1 MKKST
6 KRNKSPLA
14 GFKRMSKDKQI
25 NFMRDWFGERYE
37 DPAQHTPHD
46 SSEGGYIWIYGGPF
60 DAEEVLRDEF
70 EARAK
75 EGVID
80 ELADELSN
88 ECWQWT
94 HTTSYDRELYPP
106 DEADYSYEFDSITE
120 DYQIELKLDSN
131 LNSLL
136 EMIKQM
142 KEFKTTQK
150 NFSEMMI
157 FSFCITF
164 MESFLSDIFAR
175 VVLKSVDMKKSYLK
189 NDKHLSVQKIALGD
203 LFEQFQNVD
212 AIVKKRI
219 SETSFH
225 NLVLVKSL
233 FLAVLGVDV
242 GEIKNLKVLVE
253 KRHDFIHRG
262 GKDGEG
268 KRVQTD
274 IKEIRKLTKM
284 VRKFCT
290 SINANLV
297 SKNLIEPAPF

>member
-1 MKKST
+1 MKKT
-6 KRNKSPLA
+6 IKRNQNPLA
-14 GFKRMSKDKQI
+14 GFKRMTKDKQI
-25 NFMRDWFGERYE
+25 NFMRDWFEERYE

-70 EARAK
+70 EGHAK
-75 EGVID
+75 EGVIE

-88 ECWQWT
+88 ECWHWT

-106 DEADYSYEFDSITE
+106 DEEDYSYDFDSITE
-120 DYQIELKLDSN
+120 DYHIALKLDSN

-142 KEFKTTQK
+142 KQFKTAQK

-175 VVLKSVDMKKSYLK
+175 VVLKSAEMKKSYLK
-189 NDKHLSVQKIALGD
+189 NDKQLSIQKIALGD

-212 AIVKKRI
+212 SIVKK
-219 SETSFH
+219 
-225 NLVLVKSL
+225 L
-233 FLAVLGVDV
+233 FLFQ
-242 GEIKNLKVLVE
+242 I
-253 KRHDFIHRG
+253 
-262 GKDGEG
+262 
-268 KRVQTD
+268 
-274 IKEIRKLTKM
+274 
-284 VRKFCT
+284 
-290 SINANLV
+290 S
-297 SKNLIEPAPF
+297 NLIFLKFQFLRKIL